1 MEEYNFWCSKYKLF
15 NGNEQLYEWA
25 HPNLSTLDQVYHQP
39 QIYQGSKESKV
50 FLTKYEYW
58 KKPVGIITFLCR
70 LWLEQAFTKKEKKAI
85 KLITQKLKTIGLHSQ
100 FNGRKTGHFL

>member
-1 MEEYNFWCSKYKLF
+1 MEQYNFWCSKYKLF

-58 KKPVGIITFLCR
+58 KKPVAKNFIPYFRFLNCTFHIPSHL
-70 LWLEQAFTKKEKKAI
+70 Q
-85 KLITQKLKTIGLHSQ
+85 S
-100 FNGRKTGHFL
+100 